1 MEAVMETG
9 SKIGVAPACLALG
22 LPRATYYR
30 RLRPKPVDA
39 DGDMPSRPQ
48 PRALPPE
55 ERQQVLAV
63 LNEPRFMDLAPP
75 QVHATLLDE
84 GRWLCSL
91 RTMYRILD
99 ENGQVHERRTPS
111 TRNPSCWRPGPTRSG
126 RGTSPSYSGR
136 PSGPTSIC
144 T

>member
-39 DGDMPSRPQ
+39 TAPTSNGDSPSRPQ

-55 ERQQVLAV
+55 ERQQVLAAYSGHRERSV
-63 LNEPRFMDLAPP
+63 RFM
-75 QVHATLLDE
+75 VNGSGRSEATLVV
-84 GRWLCSL
+84 LC
-91 RTMYRILD
+91 
-99 ENGQVHERRTPS
+99 
-111 TRNPSCWRPGPTRSG
+111 
-126 RGTSPSYSGR
+126 
-136 PSGPTSIC
+136 
-144 T
+144 